1 MTRLLV
7 VDDQVFCRV
16 QRPTYGVGAMSR
28 LDDET
33 VGRDEL
39 DNAGWHT
46 GLEPLPEE
54 WGKSLR
60 VPAIAGRD
68 PDRFWSQTP

>member
-33 VGRDEL
+33 VGSDEL
-39 DNAGWHT
+39 DNAGWLT
-46 GLEPLPEE
+46 GLGPLPEDLRR
-54 WGKSLR
+54 SLR